1 MIKYLKNPFF
11 WVGIAF
17 VCYLVTLFVSTAWV
31 SLLLAVIGIVG
42 CLVAGK
48 LLDNHLKNNK
58 DKKKKKLSM
67 LSKSMYACIIIVL
80 AMCVSTLSP
89 VFAPIC
95 WCVAFGMGIW
105 YLYERVQEYMKEV
118 ARNKYHK

>member
-1 MIKYLKNPFF
+1 MIKYFKNPFF
-11 WVGIAF
+11 WVVVAL
-17 VCYLVTLFVSTAWV
+17 VCYLSTFFVPTAWV
-31 SLLLAVIGIVG
+31 SMLLAVIGIVV

-67 LSKSMYACIIIVL
+67 LSKSMYAAVIIMM
-80 AMCVSTLSP
+80 AMCVSALSP
-89 VFAPIC
+89 VVAPIC

-118 ARNKYHK
+118 ARSKRK